1 MIINNNDL
9 FSRASTSILENAT
22 YLYESEMPNV
32 SAYSIPVV
40 ANDRFN
46 AGIVSYEDISRLC
59 ENNNI
64 EIVDGIRAVAEAN
77 NIDPNDIVV
86 SIDESTIIMDPYVI
100 DEVHQYVVQP
110 VSESNIVSQYT
121 DAMVGAWLESGD
133 DFYLEAIGEPELVLE
148 ADEEDDRSYSDKNFV
163 SSQDIKRQSQQ
174 YREGIKKLKGMST
187 TVGDKTIKPDDPN
200 FLVKI
205 KRFLTDKPREYLARA
220 VARLRQTY
228 RKFLLRAD
236 KENDQNKI
244 KWYKQIARKIL
255 QAVDWVLSKIQK
267 AASINY
273 EKRANKYAMNYADKL
288 KDAGYG
294 KNTKG
299 PESVT
304 VNKGGKSETK
314 KESPWGT
321 RYTFDSGVSDEEKR
335 NRVHNTKLENRIK
348 NENPGGFGT
357 RNTFDSGM
365 SDSEKRA
372 GKNRIELENRI
383 KNENPGG
390 FGTTRNTVT
399 SELDKRKKLENRI
412 KNENPGGFGTR
423 HTF

>member
-1 MIINNNDL
+1 MIISNNDL

-59 ENNNI
+59 ENNGI

-77 NIDPNDIVV
+77 NIDPNDLVV

-133 DFYLEAIGEPELVLE
+133 DFYLEAIGEPELMLE

-236 KENDQNKI
+236 KENDQDKI

-299 PESVT
+299 KVDNTSHYNKNAKGPERVKGVVVTDRNGNRSVQQQYFNPDNLKNVERVT
-304 VNKGGKSETK
+304 VNKGGAATPSNTQTHNAEPPKTVITNSQYEKALRQHTQN
-314 KESPWGT
+314 GT
-321 RYTFDSGVSDEEKR
+321 MPVRMKGHT
-335 NRVHNTKLENRIK
+335 IK
-348 NENPGGFGT
+348 DPQTGEII
-357 RNTFDSGM
+357 RD
-365 SDSEKRA
+365 
-372 GKNRIELENRI
+372 KNGDPIIVKANI
-383 KNENPGG
+383 
-390 FGTTRNTVT
+390 
-399 SELDKRKKLENRI
+399 
-412 KNENPGGFGTR
+412 
-423 HTF
+423 

>member
-1 MIINNNDL
+1 
-9 FSRASTSILENAT
+9 
-22 YLYESEMPNV
+22 
-32 SAYSIPVV
+32 
-40 ANDRFN
+40 
-46 AGIVSYEDISRLC
+46 
-59 ENNNI
+59 
-64 EIVDGIRAVAEAN
+64 
-77 NIDPNDIVV
+77 
-86 SIDESTIIMDPYVI
+86 MDPYVI

-110 VSESNIVSQYT
+110 VSESNVVSQYT
-121 DAMVGAWLESGD
+121 DAMVDAWLESGD

-148 ADEEDDRSYSDKNFV
+148 ADEEDNRSYSDKNFV

-174 YREGIKKLKGMST
+174 YSQGMTKLKGMST

-236 KENDQNKI
+236 KENDQDKI

-273 EKRANKYAMNYADKL
+273 EKRANKYAMDYADKL

-294 KNTKG
+294 KNSTKG
-299 PESVT
+299 KSDNLKNVERVT
-304 VNKGGKSETK
+304 ANKGGKSEAK

-335 NRVHNTKLENRIK
+335 AKGHNARLENRIK
-348 NENPGGFGT
+348 NENPGGFGTRT

>member
-1 MIINNNDL
+1 MN
-9 FSRASTSILENAT
+9 
-22 YLYESEMPNV
+22 
-32 SAYSIPVV
+32 
-40 ANDRFN
+40 
-46 AGIVSYEDISRLC
+46 
-59 ENNNI
+59 
-64 EIVDGIRAVAEAN
+64 
-77 NIDPNDIVV
+77 
-86 SIDESTIIMDPYVI
+86 
-100 DEVHQYVVQP
+100 
-110 VSESNIVSQYT
+110 ESNVVSQYT
-121 DAMVGAWLESGD
+121 DAMVDAWLESGD

-148 ADEEDDRSYSDKNFV
+148 ADKEDDRSYSDKNFV

-174 YREGIKKLKGMST
+174 YSQGMEKLKGMST

-294 KNTKG
+294 KNSTKGKVDNTSYYNKNAKG
-299 PESVT
+299 PERVKGVVVTDRNGNKSVQQQHFNPDNLKNVERVT
-304 VNKGGKSETK
+304 ANKGGKSEAK

-335 NRVHNTKLENRIK
+335 AKGHNTRLENRIK
-348 NENPGGFGT
+348 NENPEGFGT
-357 RNTFDSGM
+357 GNTFDSGM

-372 GKNRIELENRI
+372 KGHNTRLENRI

>member
-1 MIINNNDL
+1 MLIRNNTLTESAN
-9 FSRASTSILENAT
+9 SILENAT

-46 AGIVSYEDISRLC
+46 AGIVSYENISRFC
-59 ENNNI
+59 ENYGLDI
-64 EIVDGIRAVAEAN
+64 IDGIRAVAEAN
-77 NIDPNDIVV
+77 NIDPNDVVV
-86 SIDESTIIMDPYVI
+86 SIDESTIISDPWVV
-100 DEVHQYVVQP
+100 DGVHQYVVQP
-110 VSESNIVSQYT
+110 VSESNLVSQFT
-121 DAMVGAWLESGD
+121 DIMVDSFLESGD
-133 DFYLEAIGEPELVLE
+133 DFYLQAIGEPELVLE
-148 ADEEDDRSYSDKNFV
+148 ADDDRAYADGNFV
-163 SSQDIKRQSQQ
+163 SSQDIKNQAND
-174 YREGIKKLKGMST
+174 YREGMKKLKGMST
-187 TVGDKTIKPDDPN
+187 KVGDKTIKPDDPN

-236 KENDQNKI
+236 KENDENKI

-255 QAVDWVLSKIQK
+255 QAVDWVLNKIQK

-335 NRVHNTKLENRIK
+335 NRVHNTRLENRIK